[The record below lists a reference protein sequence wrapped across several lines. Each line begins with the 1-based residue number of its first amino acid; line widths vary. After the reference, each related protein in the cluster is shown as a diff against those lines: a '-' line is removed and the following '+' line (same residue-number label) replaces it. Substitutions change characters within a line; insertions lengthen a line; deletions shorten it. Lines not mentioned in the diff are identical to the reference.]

1 MRKIPGLGE
10 SAHIVLGVVFLLLF
24 CLGLVSGAM
33 YLVQGDT
40 ASAGYVLGVC
50 AFSGLLPAIIF
61 FHFAVRLAKERME
74 LERLGLYL
82 AKKGRASVSGVAFEF
97 KWTEAKAEERI
108 VAAISENKVAGN
120 LDRVTREFFT
130 DASLE
135 SMEFVPRCGSCGAII
150 SAWVSKREPAKC
162 PYCNSEP
169 RPNFVSPPQHGVHVP
184 LIYAPPRG
192 APAQYRAA
200 PPGPPSEYAG
210 KAPGARAVPP
220 SQPSALPIPGTGGG
234 TVLSYPAGAPPAPPV
249 MPRRKRR
256 VRFLLF
262 SMKSGTMKAVG
273 FSLFILG
280 LIALAAAIY
289 ISDSS
294 LGRSLVLRLDF
305 ELVDGYLTP
314 DESEFVVSLRPED
327 VRSVRVCPIC
337 HSPNINIQV
346 IRGGSEKCPYC
357 SGLIYFPEVS

>member
-1 MRKIPGLGE
+1 
-10 SAHIVLGVVFLLLF
+10 SSHIVLGVVFLLLF